1 MTPRVLSGVAM
12 PTEALPVAV
21 RRRKWQAGRAVRRR
35 LAWLL
40 LIGWVVLPLLPVFG
54 VVLSMMLG
62 VSLF

>member
-1 MTPRVLSGVAM
+1 M

-21 RRRKWQAGRAVRRR
+21 RRRKWQPGRAVRRR